1 MTELQ
6 QAYRLY
12 ALAVNGEPQLGAMNR
27 MRELKDL
34 SLQSKWRL
42 AAAYA
47 ITGRKDVANEL
58 VFNIDDKVD
67 EYNFNNDTYGS
78 YARDEAM
85 IMKTYLLLD
94 KTDKALELAQSVAKE
109 LSSDYISTQTAA
121 YGLIAMSQLAE
132 KMGNT
137 NIEIDWTLNAKG
149 ISAVSTPQPLHQ
161 ITIAPNE
168 KIEISI
174 SNKGTGKIYAQL
186 TGRTQPITD
195 VEPAATIEA
204 SFSLSVDYVDLAGK
218 PLSVSS
224 LKQGEEFTAVV
235 TVKNSPAQAFTDLAL
250 VQIFPS
256 GWEIYNERILDANSE
271 NGAEK
276 YNYRDIRDDRVLTYF
291 NLAAGQTKI
300 FRVRLQAAYRG
311 TYYLPAVSLQ
321 AMYKPSEQARTK
333 GSWVKVEESDN

>member
-1 MTELQ
+1 
-6 QAYRLY
+6 
-12 ALAVNGEPQLGAMNR
+12 QLGAMNR

-85 IMKTYLLLD
+85 IMETYLLLD

-121 YGLIAMSQLAE
+121 FGLIAMSKLAE

-137 NIEIDWTLNAKG
+137 NIEVDWTLNGKAMN
-149 ISAVSTPQPLHQ
+149 AVSTPQPLHQ
-161 ITIAPNE
+161 IAIVPN
-168 KIEISI
+168 KKMDISI
-174 SNKGTGKIYAQL
+174 TSKGTGKIYAQL
-186 TGRTQPITD
+186 MGRTQPIGDIQT
-195 VEPAATIEA
+195 VETNEA
-204 SFSLSVDYVDLAGK
+204 SFNLSVSYVGLNGN

-224 LKQGEEFTAVV
+224 LRQGEEFTAIV
-235 TVKNSPAQAFTDLAL
+235 TVNNGPAQAFTDLAL

-256 GWEIYNERILDANSE
+256 GWEIYNERILDASAD
-271 NGAEK
+271 NGAGK

-291 NLAAGQTKI
+291 NLCAGQSNT

-321 AMYKPSEQARTK
+321 AMYKPSEHARTN
-333 GSWVKVEESDN
+333 GTWVKVEESLIEK